1 MESYM
6 RNLFAMPYGLHL
18 NMRPITGGLFL
29 SLQVML
35 ILQALVLWSVIDKEG
50 LVDST
55 IHAPPEE
62 AQGKLDGGPY
72 NLDTTLSS
80 A

>member
-1 MESYM
+1 
-6 RNLFAMPYGLHL
+6 MPYGLHL

-35 ILQALVLWSVIDKEG
+35 ILQALVLSSVIDKEG

-55 IHAPPEE
+55 IHAPPE